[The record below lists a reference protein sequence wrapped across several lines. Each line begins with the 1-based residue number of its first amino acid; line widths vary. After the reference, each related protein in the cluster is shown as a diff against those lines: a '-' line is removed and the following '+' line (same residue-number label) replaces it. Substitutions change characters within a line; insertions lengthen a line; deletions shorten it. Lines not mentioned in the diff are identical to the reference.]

1 LIDSPPSKF
10 KYPLKT
16 VVIAIQLVLV
26 GLLSLRGVKRTFSI
40 LKPYLS
46 CSIPSHEV
54 IQNWIMRYGLYQ
66 LRKLPERRDDWIFI
80 LDHSIEFGKK
90 QCLLIL
96 GVSKEKFLKNNCRLQ
111 HKDMTVL
118 ATDIIES
125 ATGQSVTDSLMKVAG
140 KTGFPAQIVSDGGS
154 NILNGCRDF
163 IVQNNSVQP
172 IRQTYDVT
180 HKAALLL
187 KHQLKNDT
195 TWQSFCKKTAFSKQ
209 CLVHTELGYLAP
221 PKPRDKARW
230 QNLDMYIKW
239 AEMILSQK
247 NQHMSKTV
255 ADKFKDKLSWVAE
268 YKSHIK
274 EWRTMLD
281 ILYIVKHEVKVNGFS
296 NKTTGIVKKEID
308 KLTIKS
314 QRIQDVK
321 FQVMSYIEKEC
332 TGIDGAILGCSDIIE
347 SIFGKYKNFSGKSP
361 MKEIGR
367 AVLTIP
373 AFTSTID
380 YKQVKMAM
388 EAISAKDV
396 IEWQKKN
403 IGTSLF
409 AKRKEAF
416 NLKKEKSR

>member
-1 LIDSPPSKF
+1 M
-10 KYPLKT
+10 
-16 VVIAIQLVLV
+16 
-26 GLLSLRGVKRTFSI
+26 
-40 LKPYLS
+40 KPYFP
-46 CSIPSHEV
+46 CGNPSHEV

-66 LRKLPERRDDWIFI
+66 LKKLPKRRDDWIFI

-96 GVSKEKFLKNNCRLQ
+96 GISKEKFLKNNCRLQ

-125 ATGQSVTDSLMKVAG
+125 ATGQSVTDSLVKVAE

-154 NILNGCRDF
+154 NILNGCHDF
-163 IVQNNSVQP
+163 IGLSNTVQP

-180 HKAALLL
+180 HKTALLL
-187 KHQLKNDT
+187 KHQLKNDKI
-195 TWQSFCKKTAFSKQ
+195 WQSFCKKTAFSKK

-221 PKPRDKARW
+221 PKPRDKSRW

-247 NQHMSKTV
+247 TKSMSKSE
-255 ADKFKDKLSWVAE
+255 AEKFKAKLSWLTE
-268 YKSHIK
+268 YKPHIK
-274 EWRTMLD
+274 EWRTMLN
-281 ILYIVKHEVKVNGFS
+281 ILHAVKYEVKTNGFS
-296 NKTTGIVKKEID
+296 NKTTDAVKKEID

-314 QRIQDVK
+314 QRLQDVK
-321 FQVMSYIEKEC
+321 SQVIIYVDEESDGIE
-332 TGIDGAILGCSDIIE
+332 GVILGCSDIIE

-367 AVLTIP
+367 AILTIP

-380 YKQVKMAM
+380 YKQVKEAM
-388 EAISAKDV
+388 ETISAKEV
-396 IEWQKKN
+396 AEWQKNN
-403 IGTSLF
+403 IGSSLF
-409 AKRKEAF
+409 SKRKQAF